1 MGSSADGIVYCACG
15 HRHWGHAGAAGIL
28 AWRDA
33 HDPEVIMQLRAG
45 WSMSGGT
52 WGIPGGA
59 IGYGESPIEGGLREA
74 HEEAG
79 LGPARVWASTTLHHP
94 DWSYTTG
101 IAEASAGQRAIAT
114 DHESDAMEWVP
125 WKNLE
130 ERLLMPA
137 FKESMPLLEALLGRT
152 LLVVD
157 FDRLPADWE
166 QPIAELAASGIPST
180 ILPTEVQDPIL
191 AGMAAARI
199 RTSNGRSPSF
209 PTSSSRVQSQPSNP
223 HPRPGPSRRHF
234 SGADWVPPTR
244 LGTER
249 CSRSGSTSQAA
260 TRWTRSP
267 SRRCWWRRGARCAD
281 IATPRGPE
289 TPLAHS
295 SSQPSGQHGYGGVL
309 EVTRAVGTR
318 AAPQRHRL
326 PRRWP

>member
-59 IGYGESPIEGGLREA
+59 IGYGESPIEGGIREA

-79 LGPARVWASTTLHHP
+79 LGPARVWAATTLHHP

-152 LLVVD
+152 LLVVA

-180 ILPTEVQDPIL
+180 ILPAEVQDPIL
-191 AGMAAARI
+191 AGMAAARDENFERTVALFPDILIEGAEPTI
-199 RTSNGRSPSF
+199 RPASPTGAI
-209 PTSSSRVQSQPSNP
+209 PPSLLGSGTDAVDVTEYRAVFTLGLDITGG
-223 HPRPGPSRRHF
+223 HPL
-234 SGADWVPPTR
+234 D
-244 LGTER
+244 
-249 CSRSGSTSQAA
+249 
-260 TRWTRSP
+260 
-267 SRRCWWRRGARCAD
+267 
-281 IATPRGPE
+281 
-289 TPLAHS
+289 PLAFEAL
-295 SSQPSGQHGYGGVL
+295 L
-309 EVTRAVGTR
+309 EEM
-318 AAPQRHRL
+318 
-326 PRRWP
+326 RRTLR